1 MSNNWPDQWVRME
14 PAFMRAS
21 VRIQGPGFENALIHY
36 KQKEL
41 LARFGVYQLYK
52 AQRKRA
58 RGRS

>member
-1 MSNNWPDQWVRME
+1 ME

-41 LARFGVYQLYK
+41 LARFCVYQGQLYK

-58 RGRS
+58 RADAVERC